1 MNRNLTDFDLKKRN
15 KNDIKIYGDSKA
27 RRSVKTNPHGYR
39 L

>member
-1 MNRNLTDFDLKKRN
+1 MNRKTDFDSKKRN
-15 KNDIKIYGDSKA
+15 INNNKIYGDSKA